1 MGGSNGTGHTSVGCV
16 FTTDV
21 LNAASDC
28 PAPQCTQEQIGWVS
42 VFGASLL
49 EHKIE
54 AGKIVV
60 IEVVFLHVCAPY
72 GSVKAEYI
80 MVWFMH
86 LD

>member
-1 MGGSNGTGHTSVGCV
+1 MGCV

-28 PAPQCTQEQIGWVS
+28 PVPQCTQEQIGWVS